1 MRVCFSL
8 FGLCVCVRVC
18 VVSVIS
24 VGLNE
29 LQTPV
34 AEHFGEVTVF
44 SAGLFAFLVE
54 RMKSECPSIN
64 QCQ

>member
-1 MRVCFSL
+1 M
-8 FGLCVCVRVC
+8 
-18 VVSVIS
+18 VSVIS

-64 QCQ
+64 QRQSELIFLQRSDSRLR